1 MQPRRISRRSTLAA
15 LAVWSLYL
23 LFSCSAFGQ
32 TYFYAINQ
40 KAAPFRWPG
49 RTQAQTLALVNQA
62 LAEFNRHSKLQIKP
76 WTGKGP
82 YHIVFAFSPKVAHN
96 ALGTAETK
104 NGRAW
109 ITINSVR
116 PVSDKAARSVIL
128 HELFHE
134 PLKFK
139 ANPAADKW
147 GHHPNQA
154 CVFNINASS
163 DKLCPD
169 EIAWLRRRYG
179 AK

>member
-1 MQPRRISRRSTLAA
+1 MNRRILSLVM
-15 LAVWSLYL
+15 AVWLACAL
-23 LFSCSAFGQ
+23 LSCSAFSQ
-32 TYFYAINQ
+32 TFYYAISQ
-40 KAAPFRWPG
+40 KSAPFRWPG
-49 RTQAQTLALVNQA
+49 RTEAQTRALISEA
-62 LAEFNRHSKLQIKP
+62 FAEFNRHSKLQIKP
-76 WTGKGP
+76 WSGKGP

-116 PVSDKAARSVIL
+116 PVADKAARSVIL

-134 PLKFK
+134 PLRFK
-139 ANPAADKW
+139 ANPPADKW
-147 GHHPNQA
+147 GHHPDKA

-163 DKLCPD
+163 DKLCPA
-169 EIAWLRRRYG
+169 EIDWLKKRYG

>member
-1 MQPRRISRRSTLAA
+1 MQIEPISRRSFWAGLAA
-15 LAVWSLYL
+15 CWFCL
-23 LFSCSAFGQ
+23 LFCSTALGQ
-32 TYFYAINQ
+32 TYYYAINQ
-40 KAAPFRWPG
+40 KTAPFRWPG
-49 RTQAQTLALVNQA
+49 RTQAQTVALVSEA

-82 YHIVFAFSPKVAHN
+82 YHIVFAFSPKVAMN
-96 ALGTAETK
+96 ALATAEVK

-134 PLKFK
+134 PLKYR
-139 ANPAADKW
+139 ATPPADKW
-147 GHHPNQA
+147 GHHPDRT
-154 CVFNINASS
+154 CVSNINASS

-179 AK
+179 AR